1 MSLVFSKAASTA
13 PATIFKT
20 FVLAAAAASALALSG
35 CASKPQVN
43 NSARYVAAPDFYTV
57 RSGDTLSGIAA
68 RYGLSYVSVAEMND
82 IVAPYRIYV
91 GQSLRLKN
99 SSSRRAASTQAVTQ
113 VAPIQRQS
121 IALPQNTTTI
131 PSQTTVRTPVAPV
144 TTPSTTATSNTLR
157 WVRPSTGS
165 VLESFNLA
173 NNVKG
178 TRYSGNVGDAVVAAA
193 DGQVVYAADG
203 LKEYGNLVLVKH
215 INGYITAYTHNS
227 KILVKSGQNVTA
239 GQKIAEMGSSGT
251 NRTMLEFQ
259 VRLDGKP
266 INPISILPNN

>member
-1 MSLVFSKAASTA
+1 LQLFFANLSAFTPFASFLLERKIMSLVFSKAASTA

-121 IALPQNTTTI
+121 IALPQNTTTT

-203 LKEYGNLVLVKH
+203 LKE
-215 INGYITAYTHNS
+215 
-227 KILVKSGQNVTA
+227 
-239 GQKIAEMGSSGT
+239 
-251 NRTMLEFQ
+251 
-259 VRLDGKP
+259 
-266 INPISILPNN
+266 